1 MAANFKTFVEI
12 LPEKADNWRNY
23 CICIACRDVNGCLN
37 ALLQKFPFKT
47 ERVRNHLKKCQH
59 FKNKYPE
66 IFFELFASETERME
80 INEFDENIVSSKR
93 LCRESTGSNN
103 SSVGTFDSFI
113 TRPLATQSFTKS
125 EQAIFE
131 KLMIQA
137 TVSAGFPLRWV
148 ENKKIQE
155 LFHFLNP
162 ALILPGRKTL
172 GGHILNDKSKILEN
186 EMTKKLMNDSVG
198 VTLAFDEGEVIIWKA
213 VDVSSEL
220 ERWKEV
226 IEKTEIMFK
235 EINKIGVNL
244 ISVVTDS
251 TPSYAAARRRLRLK
265 YVHITFLPCFAH
277 QMNLFVGE
285 IFKESE
291 KFKQASIKAIK
302 IALYF
307 KLSLHKY
314 FIGQLRTLQKESY
327 EKYVQIAIGNDIRWN
342 SHYECFRTLIKS
354 KGALRTLGSKFESPE
369 QSTSHQSSDNIL
381 YLHDNISSILLDENW

>member
-23 CICIACRDVNGCLN
+23 CICIACRDVNGRPN

-93 LCRESTGSNN
+93 LRRESTGSVHSAITSISLRSIYLLFYLLIIILDNFILKLLLIFFYIGSNN
-103 SSVGTFDSFI
+103 SSIGTLDSFI
-113 TRPLATQSFTKS
+113 TRPLATRSFTKG

-148 ENKKIQE
+148 ENKEVQE

-172 GGHILNDKSKILEN
+172 GGRILNDESKILEN

-198 VTLAFDEGEVIIWKA
+198 VTLAFDGWTNVLNQNILGSVFITSEGEVIIWKA

-226 IEKTEIMFK
+226 IEKTETMFK
-235 EINKIGVNL
+235 EINKMGVNL

-251 TPSYAAARRRLRLK
+251 APSYAAAR
-265 YVHITFLPCFAH
+265 YIC
-277 QMNLFVGE
+277 
-285 IFKESE
+285 IF
-291 KFKQASIKAIK
+291 F
-302 IALYF
+302 
-307 KLSLHKY
+307 
-314 FIGQLRTLQKESY
+314 
-327 EKYVQIAIGNDIRWN
+327 
-342 SHYECFRTLIKS
+342 
-354 KGALRTLGSKFESPE
+354 
-369 QSTSHQSSDNIL
+369 
-381 YLHDNISSILLDENW
+381 